1 MFLVKKISV
10 VIVVLICFLACS
22 QESFIK
28 LQKKA
33 QEQEND
39 GSKRPSYVDS
49 DYEVFSETIFL
60 QNMVYQPIEERNA
73 FFQLTKDGDDSFNP
87 ETSVILLN
95 EPSDN
100 NEKNPPLYQNDPNN
114 NANNEKNPPL
124 YQNDPNNNA
133 NNEKNPPLYQNDPNN
148 NANNEKSPFLYKPKR
163 KAKNPKLIEYSQQDF
178 YPLKNGDIM
187 MSKEGDQWLIEI
199 KSKALKRFL
208 KDQNDKDRQIQTFTF
223 NDTKTQIAQFKG
235 KISSYVYTT
244 NDSDLSLRPFYE
256 SFLLEKKSDDLY
268 MVDKALDAI
277 EVSKCQMVLKKHS
290 TDKLDSQ
297 HKAISIDLDFKK
309 ERFKSDTELFL
320 ECQS

>member
-1 MFLVKKISV
+1 MFLVKKIGV
-10 VIVVLICFLACS
+10 VVVVLMCFLACS
-22 QESFIK
+22 QERFIQ

-60 QNMVYQPIEERNA
+60 QNMVYQPAEERNA
-73 FFQLTKDGDDSFNP
+73 FAQLTKDENDSFNP
-87 ETSVILLN
+87 ETSVVLLD
-95 EPSDN
+95 EPSGNDT
-100 NEKNPPLYQNDPNN
+100 KNPPLYQNESNTN
-114 NANNEKNPPL
+114 TANNDAKN
-124 YQNDPNNNA
+124 
-133 NNEKNPPLYQNDPNN
+133 
-148 NANNEKSPFLYKPKR
+148 PFLYKPKR
-163 KAKNPKLIEYSQQDF
+163 KIKDPKLIEYSQQNF
-178 YPLKNGDIM
+178 YPLKDGDIIV
-187 MSKEGDQWLIEI
+187 SKEGDQWLIKI

-244 NDSDLSLRPFYE
+244 NNSDLSLRPFYE
-256 SFLLEKKSDDLY
+256 SFLLEKKSGDFY
-268 MVDKALDAI
+268 TIGAIGDKALDAI
-277 EVSKCQMVLKKHS
+277 EISKCQMVLKKHS

-309 ERFKSDTELFL
+309 ERFKSDIELFL

>member
-1 MFLVKKISV
+1 MFLVKKIGV
-10 VIVVLICFLACS
+10 VIMILVCFLACS

-28 LQKKA
+28 MQKKA

-73 FFQLTKDGDDSFNP
+73 FFQLTKDEDNSFNP
-87 ETSVILLN
+87 ENSVILLN

-100 NEKNPPLYQNDPNN
+100 SEKNPPLYPNDPHN
-114 NANNEKNPPL
+114 NANN
-124 YQNDPNNNA
+124 A
-133 NNEKNPPLYQNDPNN
+133 NNDTKN
-148 NANNEKSPFLYKPKR
+148 PFLYKPKR
-163 KAKNPKLIEYSQQDF
+163 KTKNPKLIEYSQQDF
-178 YPLKNGDIM
+178 YPLKNGDII

-199 KSKALKRFL
+199 QSKALKRFL

-256 SFLLEKKSDDLY
+256 SFLLEKKSDNVY
-268 MVDKALDAI
+268 TIENKALDTMEI
-277 EVSKCQMVLKKHS
+277 SKCQMVLKKHS

-320 ECQS
+320 ECLKES

>member
-1 MFLVKKISV
+1 M
-10 VIVVLICFLACS
+10 VLIGFLACS
-22 QESFIK
+22 QERFIQ

-60 QNMVYQPIEERNA
+60 QNMVHQPIKERDA
-73 FFQLTKDGDDSFNP
+73 FAQLTKDEDDSFNP
-87 ETSVILLN
+87 ETSVILLD

-100 NEKNPPLYQNDPNN
+100 DTKNPPLNQNESNN
-114 NANNEKNPPL
+114 NA
-124 YQNDPNNNA
+124 A
-133 NNEKNPPLYQNDPNN
+133 NNDTKN
-148 NANNEKSPFLYKPKR
+148 PFLYKAKR
-163 KAKNPKLIEYSQQDF
+163 KTKDPKLIEYSQQNF
-178 YPLKNGDIM
+178 YPLKDGDIV

-199 KSKALKRFL
+199 KSKVLKRFL

-244 NDSDLSLRPFYE
+244 NNSNLSLRPFYE

-268 MVDKALDAI
+268 TIGAIGDKVLDAI
-277 EVSKCQMVLKKHS
+277 EIQKCQMVLKKHS

>member
-10 VIVVLICFLACS
+10 VIMILICFLACS
-22 QESFIK
+22 QERFIQ

-73 FFQLTKDGDDSFNP
+73 FFQLTKDEDNSFNP
-87 ETSVILLN
+87 ETSVIFLN

-100 NEKNPPLYQNDPNN
+100 NEKNPPLYPNDPHN
-114 NANNEKNPPL
+114 NANN
-124 YQNDPNNNA
+124 A
-133 NNEKNPPLYQNDPNN
+133 NNDTKN
-148 NANNEKSPFLYKPKR
+148 PFLYKPKR
-163 KAKNPKLIEYSQQDF
+163 KTKNPKLIEYSQQNF
-178 YPLKNGDIM
+178 YPLKDGDII
-187 MSKEGDQWLIEI
+187 MSKERDQWLVEI

-256 SFLLEKKSDDLY
+256 SFLLEKKSDDFY
-268 MVDKALDAI
+268 TIGAIGDKALDTI

-309 ERFKSDTELFL
+309 EHFKSDTELFL

>member
-1 MFLVKKISV
+1 MFLVKKIGV
-10 VIVVLICFLACS
+10 VIVVLIGFLACS
-22 QESFIK
+22 QERFIQ

-73 FFQLTKDGDDSFNP
+73 FFQLTKDEDNSFNP

-100 NEKNPPLYQNDPNN
+100 DTKNPPLYPNESHN
-114 NANNEKNPPL
+114 NTANNDTKN
-124 YQNDPNNNA
+124 
-133 NNEKNPPLYQNDPNN
+133 
-148 NANNEKSPFLYKPKR
+148 PFLYKTKR
-163 KAKNPKLIEYSQQDF
+163 KTKNPKLIEYSQQNF
-178 YPLKNGDIM
+178 YPLKDGDIM
-187 MSKEGDQWLIEI
+187 MSKEGDQWLVEI

-244 NDSDLSLRPFYE
+244 NNSDLSLRPFYE
-256 SFLLEKKSDDLY
+256 SFLLEKKSDDFY
-268 MVDKALDAI
+268 TIGAIGDKALDAI
-277 EVSKCQMVLKKHS
+277 EISKCQMVLKKHS

-320 ECQS
+320 ECLKES

>member
-1 MFLVKKISV
+1 MFLVKKIGV
-10 VIVVLICFLACS
+10 VVVVLIGFLACS
-22 QESFIK
+22 QERFIQ

-60 QNMVYQPIEERNA
+60 KNMVHQPTEERDA
-73 FFQLTKDGDDSFNP
+73 FAQLTKDEDDSFNP
-87 ETSVILLN
+87 ETSVILLD

-100 NEKNPPLYQNDPNN
+100 DT
-114 NANNEKNPPL
+114 
-124 YQNDPNNNA
+124 
-133 NNEKNPPLYQNDPNN
+133 KNPPLYQNDPNN

-163 KAKNPKLIEYSQQDF
+163 KTKNPKLIEYSQQNF
-178 YPLKNGDIM
+178 YPLKDGDIV
-187 MSKEGDQWLIEI
+187 MSKEGDQWLVEI

-244 NDSDLSLRPFYE
+244 NNSDLSLRPFYE

-268 MVDKALDAI
+268 TIGDKALDTI
-277 EVSKCQMVLKKHS
+277 EVSKCQMVFKKHS

>member
-1 MFLVKKISV
+1 MFLIKKISV
-10 VIVVLICFLACS
+10 VIMILICFLACS
-22 QESFIK
+22 QERFIK

-73 FFQLTKDGDDSFNP
+73 FFQLTKDENDSFNP

-100 NEKNPPLYQNDPNN
+100 DTKNPPLYPNESHNNTN
-114 NANNEKNPPL
+114 NANNDTKN
-124 YQNDPNNNA
+124 
-133 NNEKNPPLYQNDPNN
+133 
-148 NANNEKSPFLYKPKR
+148 PFLYKKR
-163 KAKNPKLIEYSQQDF
+163 KAKNPKLIEYSQQNF
-178 YPLKNGDIM
+178 YPLKNGDIV

-208 KDQNDKDRQIQTFTF
+208 KAQNDKDRQIQTFTF

-256 SFLLEKKSDDLY
+256 SFLLEKKSDNVY
-268 MVDKALDAI
+268 TIGDKALDTI
-277 EVSKCQMVLKKHS
+277 EISKCQMVLKKHS

-320 ECQS
+320 ECLKES

>member
-1 MFLVKKISV
+1 MFLVKKIGV
-10 VIVVLICFLACS
+10 VILVLICFLACS
-22 QESFIK
+22 QERFIK

-60 QNMVYQPIEERNA
+60 QNMVYQPMEERNA
-73 FFQLTKDGDDSFNP
+73 LAQLTKDEDDSFDP

-100 NEKNPPLYQNDPNN
+100 DTKN
-114 NANNEKNPPL
+114 
-124 YQNDPNNNA
+124 
-133 NNEKNPPLYQNDPNN
+133 
-148 NANNEKSPFLYKPKR
+148 PFLYKPKR
-163 KAKNPKLIEYSQQDF
+163 KTKDPKLIEYSQQNF
-178 YPLKNGDIM
+178 YPLKDGDIV
-187 MSKEGDQWLIEI
+187 MSREGDQWLIEI

-208 KDQNDKDRQIQTFTF
+208 KAQNDKDRQIQTFTF

-244 NDSDLSLRPFYE
+244 TNSDLSLRPFYE
-256 SFLLEKKSDDLY
+256 SFLLEKKSDDFY
-268 MVDKALDAI
+268 TIGAIGDKALDAI
-277 EVSKCQMVLKKHS
+277 EISKCQMVLKKHS

>member
-1 MFLVKKISV
+1 M
-10 VIVVLICFLACS
+10 
-22 QESFIK
+22 
-28 LQKKA
+28 QKKA

-39 GSKRPSYVDS
+39 GSQRPSYVDS

-73 FFQLTKDGDDSFNP
+73 FFQLTNDEDNDPK

-100 NEKNPPLYQNDPNN
+100 NEKNPPLYPNESDNNTN
-114 NANNEKNPPL
+114 NANNDTKN
-124 YQNDPNNNA
+124 
-133 NNEKNPPLYQNDPNN
+133 
-148 NANNEKSPFLYKPKR
+148 PFLYKPKR
-163 KAKNPKLIEYSQQDF
+163 KAKNPKLIEYSQQNF
-178 YPLKNGDIM
+178 YPLKNGDII
-187 MSKEGDQWLIEI
+187 MSKEGDQWLVEI

-277 EVSKCQMVLKKHS
+277 EISKCQMVLKKHS

>member
-10 VIVVLICFLACS
+10 VIMILICFLACS
-22 QESFIK
+22 QERFIK

-39 GSKRPSYVDS
+39 GSQRPSYVDS
-49 DYEVFSETIFL
+49 DHEVFSETIFL

-73 FFQLTKDGDDSFNP
+73 FFQLTKDEDNSFNP
-87 ETSVILLN
+87 ENSVILLN

-100 NEKNPPLYQNDPNN
+100 NEKNPSLYQNDPHNN
-114 NANNEKNPPL
+114 TANNDTKN
-124 YQNDPNNNA
+124 
-133 NNEKNPPLYQNDPNN
+133 
-148 NANNEKSPFLYKPKR
+148 PFLYKPKR

-244 NDSDLSLRPFYE
+244 NNSDLSLRPFYE

-277 EVSKCQMVLKKHS
+277 EISKCQMVLKKHS

>member
-1 MFLVKKISV
+1 MFLVKKIGV
-10 VIVVLICFLACS
+10 VVVVLIGFLACS
-22 QESFIK
+22 QERFIQ

-60 QNMVYQPIEERNA
+60 QNMVYQPIKERDA
-73 FFQLTKDGDDSFNP
+73 FAQLTKDEDDSFNP

-95 EPSDN
+95 EPNDN
-100 NEKNPPLYQNDPNN
+100 DAKNPPLNQNESNTN
-114 NANNEKNPPL
+114 TANNDVKN
-124 YQNDPNNNA
+124 
-133 NNEKNPPLYQNDPNN
+133 
-148 NANNEKSPFLYKPKR
+148 PFLYKPKR
-163 KAKNPKLIEYSQQDF
+163 KTKDPKLIEYSQQNF
-178 YPLKNGDIM
+178 YPLKDGDIM

-244 NDSDLSLRPFYE
+244 NNSNLSLRPFYE
-256 SFLLEKKSDDLY
+256 SFLLEKKSDDFY
-268 MVDKALDAI
+268 TIGAIGDKALDAI
-277 EVSKCQMVLKKHS
+277 EIQKCQMVLKKHS

>member
-1 MFLVKKISV
+1 MFLVKKIGV
-10 VIVVLICFLACS
+10 VVVVLIGFLACS
-22 QESFIK
+22 QERFIQ

-49 DYEVFSETIFL
+49 DYKVFSETIFL
-60 QNMVYQPIEERNA
+60 QNMVHQPIKERDA
-73 FFQLTKDGDDSFNP
+73 FAQLTKDEDDSFNP

-95 EPSDN
+95 EPNDN
-100 NEKNPPLYQNDPNN
+100 DAKNPPLNQNESNTN
-114 NANNEKNPPL
+114 TANNDVKN
-124 YQNDPNNNA
+124 
-133 NNEKNPPLYQNDPNN
+133 
-148 NANNEKSPFLYKPKR
+148 PFLYKPKR
-163 KAKNPKLIEYSQQDF
+163 KTKDPKLIEYSQQNF
-178 YPLKNGDIM
+178 YPLKDGDIM
-187 MSKEGDQWLIEI
+187 MSKEGNQWLIEI

-208 KDQNDKDRQIQTFTF
+208 KDQNNKDRQIQTFTF

-244 NDSDLSLRPFYE
+244 NNSNLSLRPFYE
-256 SFLLEKKSDDLY
+256 SFLLEKKSDDFY
-268 MVDKALDAI
+268 MIGAIGDKVLDAI
-277 EVSKCQMVLKKHS
+277 EIHKCQMVLKKHS

>member
-1 MFLVKKISV
+1 MFLVKKIGV
-10 VIVVLICFLACS
+10 VIMILVCFLACS

-28 LQKKA
+28 MQKKA

-73 FFQLTKDGDDSFNP
+73 FFQLTKDEDNSFNP

-100 NEKNPPLYQNDPNN
+100 NEKNPPSYPNESDNNTN
-114 NANNEKNPPL
+114 NANNDIKNP
-124 YQNDPNNNA
+124 
-133 NNEKNPPLYQNDPNN
+133 
-148 NANNEKSPFLYKPKR
+148 FFYKPKR
-163 KAKNPKLIEYSQQDF
+163 KTKNPKLIEYSQQDF
-178 YPLKNGDIM
+178 YPLKNGDII

-199 KSKALKRFL
+199 QSKALKRFL

-223 NDTKTQIAQFKG
+223 NNTKTQIAQFKG

-256 SFLLEKKSDDLY
+256 SFLLEKKSDNVY
-268 MVDKALDAI
+268 TIENKALDTMEI
-277 EVSKCQMVLKKHS
+277 SKCQMVLKKHS

-320 ECQS
+320 ECLKES

>member
-1 MFLVKKISV
+1 MFLVKKIGV
-10 VIVVLICFLACS
+10 VVVVLIGFLACS
-22 QESFIK
+22 QERFIQ

-60 QNMVYQPIEERNA
+60 QNMVHQPIKERDA
-73 FFQLTKDGDDSFNP
+73 FVQPTKDEDDSFNP
-87 ETSVILLN
+87 ETSVILLD

-100 NEKNPPLYQNDPNN
+100 DTKSPPLNQNESNN
-114 NANNEKNPPL
+114 NTASNDTKN
-124 YQNDPNNNA
+124 
-133 NNEKNPPLYQNDPNN
+133 
-148 NANNEKSPFLYKPKR
+148 PFLYKPKR
-163 KAKNPKLIEYSQQDF
+163 KTKDPKLIEYSQQNF
-178 YPLKNGDIM
+178 YPLKDGDIV
-187 MSKEGDQWLIEI
+187 MSKEGDQWLIKI

-244 NDSDLSLRPFYE
+244 NNSDLSLRPFYE

-268 MVDKALDAI
+268 TIGDKALDAI
-277 EVSKCQMVLKKHS
+277 EIQKCQMVLKKHS

-320 ECQS
+320 ECLKES

>member
-1 MFLVKKISV
+1 M
-10 VIVVLICFLACS
+10 VLIGFLACS
-22 QESFIK
+22 QERFIQ

-60 QNMVYQPIEERNA
+60 KNMVHQPTEERDA
-73 FFQLTKDGDDSFNP
+73 FAQPTQDEYDSFNP

-100 NEKNPPLYQNDPNN
+100 NEKNPPLNQNESNTN
-114 NANNEKNPPL
+114 TANNDTKN
-124 YQNDPNNNA
+124 
-133 NNEKNPPLYQNDPNN
+133 
-148 NANNEKSPFLYKPKR
+148 PFLYKPKR
-163 KAKNPKLIEYSQQDF
+163 KTKNPKLIEYSQQNF

-187 MSKEGDQWLIEI
+187 MSKEGDQWLVEI

-268 MVDKALDAI
+268 TIGAIGDKALDAI
-277 EVSKCQMVLKKHS
+277 EIQKCQMVLKKHS

-320 ECQS
+320 ECLKES

>member
-1 MFLVKKISV
+1 MFLVKKIGV
-10 VIVVLICFLACS
+10 VIMILVCFLACS

-28 LQKKA
+28 MQKKA

-73 FFQLTKDGDDSFNP
+73 FFQLTKDEDDSFNP

-100 NEKNPPLYQNDPNN
+100 NEKNPPLYP
-114 NANNEKNPPL
+114 
-124 YQNDPNNNA
+124 
-133 NNEKNPPLYQNDPNN
+133 NDPNN

-163 KAKNPKLIEYSQQDF
+163 KTKNPKLIEYSQQNF
-178 YPLKNGDIM
+178 YPLKDGDIV

-199 KSKALKRFL
+199 QSKALKRFL

-268 MVDKALDAI
+268 TIGDKALDTI
-277 EVSKCQMVLKKHS
+277 EISKCQMVLKKHS

>member
-10 VIVVLICFLACS
+10 VIMVLICFLACS
-22 QESFIK
+22 QERFIK

-60 QNMVYQPIEERNA
+60 QNMVYQPKEERDSFA
-73 FFQLTKDGDDSFNP
+73 QLTKDGNDSFNH

-95 EPSDN
+95 EPSD
-100 NEKNPPLYQNDPNN
+100 
-114 NANNEKNPPL
+114 
-124 YQNDPNNNA
+124 

-163 KAKNPKLIEYSQQDF
+163 KAKNPKLIEYSQQNF
-178 YPLKNGDIM
+178 YPLKDGDIM
-187 MSKEGDQWLIEI
+187 MSKEGDQWLVEI

-244 NDSDLSLRPFYE
+244 NNSDLSLRPFYE
-256 SFLLEKKSDDLY
+256 SFLLEKKSDDFY
-268 MVDKALDAI
+268 TIGAIGDKALDAI
-277 EVSKCQMVLKKHS
+277 EISKCQMVLKKHS

>member
-10 VIVVLICFLACS
+10 VIMILICFLACS
-22 QESFIK
+22 QERFIK

-60 QNMVYQPIEERNA
+60 QNMVYQPTEERDSFA
-73 FFQLTKDGDDSFNP
+73 QLTKDENDSFNS

-100 NEKNPPLYQNDPNN
+100 DTKNQPLYPNESN
-114 NANNEKNPPL
+114 TNTANNDTKN
-124 YQNDPNNNA
+124 
-133 NNEKNPPLYQNDPNN
+133 
-148 NANNEKSPFLYKPKR
+148 PFLYKPKR
-163 KAKNPKLIEYSQQDF
+163 KTKNPKLIEYSQQNF
-178 YPLKNGDIM
+178 YPLKDGDII

-268 MVDKALDAI
+268 TIGDKALDAI

>member
-10 VIVVLICFLACS
+10 VIMILICFLACS

-28 LQKKA
+28 MQKKA

-73 FFQLTKDGDDSFNP
+73 FFQLTNDEDNDPK
-87 ETSVILLN
+87 ETPLILLN

-100 NEKNPPLYQNDPNN
+100 NEKNPLLYPNESHNNTN
-114 NANNEKNPPL
+114 NANNDIKN
-124 YQNDPNNNA
+124 
-133 NNEKNPPLYQNDPNN
+133 
-148 NANNEKSPFLYKPKR
+148 PFLYKPKR
-163 KAKNPKLIEYSQQDF
+163 KTKNPKLIEYSQQDF
-178 YPLKNGDIM
+178 YPLKNGDII

-199 KSKALKRFL
+199 QSKALKRFL

-244 NDSDLSLRPFYE
+244 NNSDLSLRPFYK
-256 SFLLEKKSDDLY
+256 SFLLEKKSDNLY
-268 MVDKALDAI
+268 MTDKALDAI
-277 EVSKCQMVLKKHS
+277 EISKCQMVLKKHS

>member
-1 MFLVKKISV
+1 MFLVKKIGV
-10 VIVVLICFLACS
+10 VVVVLIGFLACS
-22 QESFIK
+22 QERFIQ

-60 QNMVYQPIEERNA
+60 QNMVYQPIKERDA
-73 FFQLTKDGDDSFNP
+73 FAQLTKDEDDSFNP

-95 EPSDN
+95 EPNDN
-100 NEKNPPLYQNDPNN
+100 DVKNPPLNQNESNTN
-114 NANNEKNPPL
+114 TANNDVKN
-124 YQNDPNNNA
+124 
-133 NNEKNPPLYQNDPNN
+133 
-148 NANNEKSPFLYKPKR
+148 PFLYKPKR
-163 KAKNPKLIEYSQQDF
+163 KTKDPKLIEYSQQNF
-178 YPLKNGDIM
+178 YPLKDGDIV
-187 MSKEGDQWLIEI
+187 MSKEGNQWLIEI

-208 KDQNDKDRQIQTFTF
+208 KDQNNKDRQIQTFTF

-244 NDSDLSLRPFYE
+244 NNSNLSLRPFYE

-268 MVDKALDAI
+268 TIGDKALDAI
-277 EVSKCQMVLKKHS
+277 EIHKCQMVLKKHS

>member
-1 MFLVKKISV
+1 MFLVKKIGV
-10 VIVVLICFLACS
+10 VVVVLIGFLACS
-22 QESFIK
+22 QERFIQ

-60 QNMVYQPIEERNA
+60 QNMVHQPIKERDA
-73 FFQLTKDGDDSFNP
+73 FAQLTKDEDDSFNP
-87 ETSVILLN
+87 ETSVILLD

-100 NEKNPPLYQNDPNN
+100 DTKNPPLNQNESNN
-114 NANNEKNPPL
+114 NTANNDIKNP
-124 YQNDPNNNA
+124 
-133 NNEKNPPLYQNDPNN
+133 
-148 NANNEKSPFLYKPKR
+148 FFYKPKR
-163 KAKNPKLIEYSQQDF
+163 KTKNPKLIEYSQQDF
-178 YPLKNGDIM
+178 YPLKDGDIT

-244 NDSDLSLRPFYE
+244 NNSNLSLRPFYE
-256 SFLLEKKSDDLY
+256 SFLLEKKSDDFY
-268 MVDKALDAI
+268 TMIGDKALDAI
-277 EVSKCQMVLKKHS
+277 EIQKCQMVLKKHS

>member
-1 MFLVKKISV
+1 MFLVKKIGV
-10 VIVVLICFLACS
+10 VVVVLMCFLACS
-22 QESFIK
+22 QERFIQ

-60 QNMVYQPIEERNA
+60 QNMVYQPAEERNA
-73 FFQLTKDGDDSFNP
+73 FAQLTKDEDNSFNP
-87 ETSVILLN
+87 ETSVVLLD
-95 EPSDN
+95 EPSGNDT
-100 NEKNPPLYQNDPNN
+100 KNPPLYQNESNTN
-114 NANNEKNPPL
+114 TANNDTKN
-124 YQNDPNNNA
+124 
-133 NNEKNPPLYQNDPNN
+133 
-148 NANNEKSPFLYKPKR
+148 PFLYKQKR
-163 KAKNPKLIEYSQQDF
+163 KTKDPKLIEYSQQNF
-178 YPLKNGDIM
+178 YPLKDGDIM

-244 NDSDLSLRPFYE
+244 NNSGLSLRPFYE
-256 SFLLEKKSDDLY
+256 SFPLEKKSGDFY
-268 MVDKALDAI
+268 TIGAIGDKALDAI
-277 EVSKCQMVLKKHS
+277 EISKCQMVLKKHS

-320 ECQS
+320 ECQN

>member
-1 MFLVKKISV
+1 MFLVKKIGV
-10 VIVVLICFLACS
+10 VVVVLIGFLACS
-22 QESFIK
+22 QERFIQ
-28 LQKKA
+28 LQKKV

-49 DYEVFSETIFL
+49 DYEIFSETIFL
-60 QNMVYQPIEERNA
+60 QNMVYQPTEERNA
-73 FFQLTKDGDDSFNP
+73 FFQLTKDENDSFNH

-100 NEKNPPLYQNDPNN
+100 NEKNPPLYPNDPHNNTN
-114 NANNEKNPPL
+114 NANDDTKN
-124 YQNDPNNNA
+124 
-133 NNEKNPPLYQNDPNN
+133 
-148 NANNEKSPFLYKPKR
+148 PFLYKPKR
-163 KAKNPKLIEYSQQDF
+163 KTKNPKLIEYSQQNF
-178 YPLKNGDIM
+178 YPLKNGDIV
-187 MSKEGDQWLIEI
+187 MSREGDQWLVEI

-244 NDSDLSLRPFYE
+244 NNSDLSLRPFYE

-268 MVDKALDAI
+268 TIGDKALDAI
-277 EVSKCQMVLKKHS
+277 EISKCQMVLKKHS

>member
-10 VIVVLICFLACS
+10 VIMILVCFLACS

-60 QNMVYQPIEERNA
+60 QNMVYQPTEERDSFA
-73 FFQLTKDGDDSFNP
+73 QLTKDENDSFNP

-100 NEKNPPLYQNDPNN
+100 DTKNPPLYPNESNN
-114 NANNEKNPPL
+114 NTANNDTKN
-124 YQNDPNNNA
+124 
-133 NNEKNPPLYQNDPNN
+133 
-148 NANNEKSPFLYKPKR
+148 PFLYKPK
-163 KAKNPKLIEYSQQDF
+163 KEAKNPKLIEYSQQNF
-178 YPLKNGDIM
+178 YPLKDGDIV

-256 SFLLEKKSDDLY
+256 SFLLEKKSDNVY
-268 MVDKALDAI
+268 TIGDKALDTI
-277 EVSKCQMVLKKHS
+277 EISKCQMVLKKHS

>member
-1 MFLVKKISV
+1 MFLVKKIGV
-10 VIVVLICFLACS
+10 VIAVLMCFLACS
-22 QESFIK
+22 QERFIQ

-60 QNMVYQPIEERNA
+60 QNMVYQPIKERDA
-73 FFQLTKDGDDSFNP
+73 FVQLTKDGDDSFSP

-100 NEKNPPLYQNDPNN
+100 DTKNPPLNQNESNN
-114 NANNEKNPPL
+114 NAASNDTKN
-124 YQNDPNNNA
+124 
-133 NNEKNPPLYQNDPNN
+133 
-148 NANNEKSPFLYKPKR
+148 PFLYKSKR
-163 KAKNPKLIEYSQQDF
+163 KTKDPKLIEYSQQNF
-178 YPLKNGDIM
+178 YPLKDGDII

-244 NDSDLSLRPFYE
+244 NNSNLSLRPFYE
-256 SFLLEKKSDDLY
+256 SFLLEKKSDDFY
-268 MVDKALDAI
+268 TIGDKALDAI
-277 EVSKCQMVLKKHS
+277 EIQKCQMVLKKHS

>member
-1 MFLVKKISV
+1 MFLVKKIGV
-10 VIVVLICFLACS
+10 VVMVLIGFLACS
-22 QESFIK
+22 QERFIQ

-60 QNMVYQPIEERNA
+60 QNMVHQPIKERDA
-73 FFQLTKDGDDSFNP
+73 FAQLTKDEDDSFNP
-87 ETSVILLN
+87 ETSVILLD

-100 NEKNPPLYQNDPNN
+100 DAKNPPLNQNESSN
-114 NANNEKNPPL
+114 NAASNDTKN
-124 YQNDPNNNA
+124 
-133 NNEKNPPLYQNDPNN
+133 
-148 NANNEKSPFLYKPKR
+148 PFLYKPKR
-163 KAKNPKLIEYSQQDF
+163 KTKDPKLIEYSQQNF
-178 YPLKNGDIM
+178 YPLKDGDII

-199 KSKALKRFL
+199 KSKSLKRFL

-235 KISSYVYTT
+235 KISWYVYTT
-244 NDSDLSLRPFYE
+244 NNSNLSLRPFYE
-256 SFLLEKKSDDLY
+256 SFLLEKKSDDFY
-268 MVDKALDAI
+268 MIGAIGDKALDAI
-277 EVSKCQMVLKKHS
+277 EIQKCQMVLKKHS

>member
-1 MFLVKKISV
+1 MFLVKKIGV
-10 VIVVLICFLACS
+10 VVVVLIGFLACS
-22 QESFIK
+22 QERFIQ

-60 QNMVYQPIEERNA
+60 QNMVHQPTEERGA
-73 FFQLTKDGDDSFNP
+73 FVQPTKDGDDSFSS
-87 ETSVILLN
+87 ETSVILLD

-100 NEKNPPLYQNDPNN
+100 DTKNPPLNQNESDN
-114 NANNEKNPPL
+114 NAASNDTKN
-124 YQNDPNNNA
+124 
-133 NNEKNPPLYQNDPNN
+133 
-148 NANNEKSPFLYKPKR
+148 PFLYKPKR
-163 KAKNPKLIEYSQQDF
+163 KTKNPKLIEYSQQNF
-178 YPLKNGDIM
+178 YPLKDGDII

-244 NDSDLSLRPFYE
+244 NNSNLSLRPFYE

-268 MVDKALDAI
+268 TIGDKALDAI
-277 EVSKCQMVLKKHS
+277 EISKCQMVLKKHS

-320 ECQS
+320 ECLKGS

>member
-1 MFLVKKISV
+1 MILV
-10 VIVVLICFLACS
+10 CFLACS

-39 GSKRPSYVDS
+39 GSQRPSYVDS

-60 QNMVYQPIEERNA
+60 QNMVYQPTEERDSFA
-73 FFQLTKDGDDSFNP
+73 QLTKDGDDSFNH

-100 NEKNPPLYQNDPNN
+100 NEKNPPLYP
-114 NANNEKNPPL
+114 
-124 YQNDPNNNA
+124 
-133 NNEKNPPLYQNDPNN
+133 NDPNN

-163 KAKNPKLIEYSQQDF
+163 KTKNPKLIEYSQQDF

-187 MSKEGDQWLIEI
+187 MSKEGDQWLVEI

-244 NDSDLSLRPFYE
+244 NNSDLSLRPFYE
-256 SFLLEKKSDDLY
+256 SFLLEKKSDDFY
-268 MVDKALDAI
+268 TIGAIGDKALDAI
-277 EVSKCQMVLKKHS
+277 EISKCQMVLKKHS

>member
-1 MFLVKKISV
+1 MFLVKKIGV
-10 VIVVLICFLACS
+10 VIMILVCFLACS

-28 LQKKA
+28 MQKKA

-60 QNMVYQPIEERNA
+60 KNMVYQPTEERNA
-73 FFQLTKDGDDSFNP
+73 FFQLTKDECDSFNP
-87 ETSVILLN
+87 ETSVVLLN

-100 NEKNPPLYQNDPNN
+100 NEKNPPLYPNESDNNTN
-114 NANNEKNPPL
+114 NANNDTKN
-124 YQNDPNNNA
+124 
-133 NNEKNPPLYQNDPNN
+133 
-148 NANNEKSPFLYKPKR
+148 PFLYKPKR
-163 KAKNPKLIEYSQQDF
+163 KTKNPKLIEYSQQDF
-178 YPLKNGDIM
+178 YPLKNGDII

-199 KSKALKRFL
+199 QSKALKRFL
-208 KDQNDKDRQIQTFTF
+208 ENKNEKDRQIQTFTF

-244 NDSDLSLRPFYE
+244 NNSGLSLRPFYK
-256 SFLLEKKSDDLY
+256 SFLLEKKSDNVY
-268 MVDKALDAI
+268 TIENKALDTI
-277 EVSKCQMVLKKHS
+277 EISKCQMVLKKHS

>member
-1 MFLVKKISV
+1 MFLVKKIGV
-10 VIVVLICFLACS
+10 VIVVLMCFLACS
-22 QESFIK
+22 QERFIQ

-60 QNMVYQPIEERNA
+60 QNMVYQPIKERDA
-73 FFQLTKDGDDSFNP
+73 FAQLTKDEDNSFNP

-100 NEKNPPLYQNDPNN
+100 DTENPLSYQNETNN
-114 NANNEKNPPL
+114 NTANDDTKN
-124 YQNDPNNNA
+124 
-133 NNEKNPPLYQNDPNN
+133 
-148 NANNEKSPFLYKPKR
+148 PFLYKPKR
-163 KAKNPKLIEYSQQDF
+163 KTKNPKLIEYSQQNF
-178 YPLKNGDIM
+178 YPLKDGDIM

-244 NDSDLSLRPFYE
+244 NNSDLSLRPFYE
-256 SFLLEKKSDDLY
+256 SFLLEKKSGDLY
-268 MVDKALDAI
+268 TIRDKTLDAI
-277 EVSKCQMVLKKHS
+277 EISKCQMVLKKHS

>member
-1 MFLVKKISV
+1 MFLVKKIGV
-10 VIVVLICFLACS
+10 VIMVLICFLACS

-60 QNMVYQPIEERNA
+60 QNMVYQPTNERNA
-73 FFQLTKDGDDSFNP
+73 FFQLTKDEDDSFNP

-100 NEKNPPLYQNDPNN
+100 DT
-114 NANNEKNPPL
+114 
-124 YQNDPNNNA
+124 
-133 NNEKNPPLYQNDPNN
+133 KNPPLYQNDPNN

-163 KAKNPKLIEYSQQDF
+163 KTKNPKLIEYSQQDF

-268 MVDKALDAI
+268 TIGDKALDAI
-277 EVSKCQMVLKKHS
+277 EISKCQIVLKKHS

>member
-1 MFLVKKISV
+1 M
-10 VIVVLICFLACS
+10 
-22 QESFIK
+22 
-28 LQKKA
+28 QKKA

-73 FFQLTKDGDDSFNP
+73 FFQLTKDEDDSFNP

-114 NANNEKNPPL
+114 NANN
-124 YQNDPNNNA
+124 
-133 NNEKNPPLYQNDPNN
+133 
-148 NANNEKSPFLYKPKR
+148 NEKSPFLYKPKR
-163 KAKNPKLIEYSQQDF
+163 KTKNPKLIEYSQQNF
-178 YPLKNGDIM
+178 YPLKDGDIM
-187 MSKEGDQWLIEI
+187 ISKEGDQWLVEI

-256 SFLLEKKSDDLY
+256 SFLLEKKSDNVY
-268 MVDKALDAI
+268 TIGDKALDAI

>member
-1 MFLVKKISV
+1 MFLVKKIGV
-10 VIVVLICFLACS
+10 VIMILICFLACS
-22 QESFIK
+22 QERFIK

-60 QNMVYQPIEERNA
+60 QNMVYQPTNERNA
-73 FFQLTKDGDDSFNP
+73 FFQLTKDGNDSFNP

-100 NEKNPPLYQNDPNN
+100 DTKNPPLYQNESNTN
-114 NANNEKNPPL
+114 TANNDTKN
-124 YQNDPNNNA
+124 
-133 NNEKNPPLYQNDPNN
+133 
-148 NANNEKSPFLYKPKR
+148 PFLYKPKR
-163 KAKNPKLIEYSQQDF
+163 KTKDPKLIEYSQQNF

-244 NDSDLSLRPFYE
+244 NNSDLSLRPFYE
-256 SFLLEKKSDDLY
+256 SFLLEKKSGDLY
-268 MVDKALDAI
+268 TIGDKALDSI
-277 EVSKCQMVLKKHS
+277 EISKCQMVLKKHS

-320 ECQS
+320 ECLKES

>member
-1 MFLVKKISV
+1 MFLVKKIGV
-10 VIVVLICFLACS
+10 VVVVLIGFLACS
-22 QESFIK
+22 QERFIQ

-60 QNMVYQPIEERNA
+60 QNMVYQPTEERNA
-73 FFQLTKDGDDSFNP
+73 FFQLTKDEDNSFNP
-87 ETSVILLN
+87 ENSVILLN

-100 NEKNPPLYQNDPNN
+100 SETLYPNESHNNTN
-114 NANNEKNPPL
+114 NANNDTKN
-124 YQNDPNNNA
+124 
-133 NNEKNPPLYQNDPNN
+133 
-148 NANNEKSPFLYKPKR
+148 PFLYKPKR
-163 KAKNPKLIEYSQQDF
+163 KTKNPKLIEYSQQDF
-178 YPLKNGDIM
+178 YPLKNGDII

-199 KSKALKRFL
+199 QSKALKRFL

-268 MVDKALDAI
+268 MIGAIGDKALDAI
-277 EVSKCQMVLKKHS
+277 EIQKCQMVLKKHS

>member
-1 MFLVKKISV
+1 MFLVKKIGV
-10 VIVVLICFLACS
+10 VVVVLIGFLACS
-22 QESFIK
+22 QERFIQ

-39 GSKRPSYVDS
+39 GSKRPSYVGS

-60 QNMVYQPIEERNA
+60 QNMVYQPTEERDSFA
-73 FFQLTKDGDDSFNP
+73 QLTKDENDSFNP

-114 NANNEKNPPL
+114 NANNEKNP
-124 YQNDPNNNA
+124 
-133 NNEKNPPLYQNDPNN
+133 
-148 NANNEKSPFLYKPKR
+148 FLYKPKR
-163 KAKNPKLIEYSQQDF
+163 KTKDPKLIEYSQQNF
-178 YPLKNGDIM
+178 YPLKDGDIM

-244 NDSDLSLRPFYE
+244 NNSDLSLRPFYE
-256 SFLLEKKSDDLY
+256 SFLLEKKSDNLY
-268 MVDKALDAI
+268 TIGDKALDAI
-277 EVSKCQMVLKKHS
+277 EISKCQMVLKKHS

>member
-1 MFLVKKISV
+1 MFLVKKIGV
-10 VIVVLICFLACS
+10 VVVVLIFFLACS
-22 QESFIK
+22 QERFIK

-60 QNMVYQPIEERNA
+60 KNMVYQPTEERDSFA
-73 FFQLTKDGDDSFNP
+73 QLTKDENDSFNP

-100 NEKNPPLYQNDPNN
+100 DTKNPLSYPNDPHN
-114 NANNEKNPPL
+114 NANN
-124 YQNDPNNNA
+124 A
-133 NNEKNPPLYQNDPNN
+133 NNDTKN
-148 NANNEKSPFLYKPKR
+148 PFLYKPKR
-163 KAKNPKLIEYSQQDF
+163 KTKNPKLIEYSQQNF
-178 YPLKNGDIM
+178 YPLKDGDIM
-187 MSKEGDQWLIEI
+187 MSKEGDQWLVEI

-256 SFLLEKKSDDLY
+256 SFLLEKKSDNVY
-268 MVDKALDAI
+268 TIVDKALDAI
-277 EVSKCQMVLKKHS
+277 EISKCQMVLKKHS

>member
-1 MFLVKKISV
+1 MFLVKKIGV
-10 VIVVLICFLACS
+10 VIMVLICFLACS
-22 QESFIK
+22 QERFIK

-73 FFQLTKDGDDSFNP
+73 FFQLTKDEDDSFNP

-114 NANNEKNPPL
+114 NANNEKNP
-124 YQNDPNNNA
+124 
-133 NNEKNPPLYQNDPNN
+133 
-148 NANNEKSPFLYKPKR
+148 FLYKPKR
-163 KAKNPKLIEYSQQDF
+163 KTKNPKLIEYSQQNF
-178 YPLKNGDIM
+178 YPLKDGDIV

-199 KSKALKRFL
+199 QSKALKRFL

-244 NDSDLSLRPFYE
+244 NNSDLSLRPFYE
-256 SFLLEKKSDDLY
+256 SFPLEKKSDDFY
-268 MVDKALDAI
+268 TIGAIGDKALDTI
-277 EVSKCQMVLKKHS
+277 EIQKCQMVLKKHS

>member
-1 MFLVKKISV
+1 MFLVKKIGV
-10 VIVVLICFLACS
+10 VIMILVCFLACS

-28 LQKKA
+28 MQKKA

-73 FFQLTKDGDDSFNP
+73 FFQLTKDEDNSFNP
-87 ETSVILLN
+87 ENSVILLN
-95 EPSDN
+95 EPSDSDT
-100 NEKNPPLYQNDPNN
+100 KNPPLNQNESNTN
-114 NANNEKNPPL
+114 TANNDTKN
-124 YQNDPNNNA
+124 
-133 NNEKNPPLYQNDPNN
+133 
-148 NANNEKSPFLYKPKR
+148 PFLYKPKR
-163 KAKNPKLIEYSQQDF
+163 KTKDPKLIEYSQQNF
-178 YPLKNGDIM
+178 YPLKDGDIM

-244 NDSDLSLRPFYE
+244 NNSDLSLRPFYE
-256 SFLLEKKSDDLY
+256 SFLLEKKSDDFY
-268 MVDKALDAI
+268 TIGDKALDAI
-277 EVSKCQMVLKKHS
+277 EISKCQMVLKKHS

-309 ERFKSDTELFL
+309 ERFKSNTELFL

>member
-1 MFLVKKISV
+1 MI
-10 VIVVLICFLACS
+10 LICFLACS
-22 QESFIK
+22 QERFIK

-49 DYEVFSETIFL
+49 DHEVFSETIFL
-60 QNMVYQPIEERNA
+60 QNMVYQPIEERDSFA
-73 FFQLTKDGDDSFNP
+73 QLTKDGNDSFNP

-100 NEKNPPLYQNDPNN
+100 NEKNPLLNQNKSNTN
-114 NANNEKNPPL
+114 TANNDTKN
-124 YQNDPNNNA
+124 
-133 NNEKNPPLYQNDPNN
+133 
-148 NANNEKSPFLYKPKR
+148 PFLYKPKR
-163 KAKNPKLIEYSQQDF
+163 KTKNPKLIEYSQQNF

-277 EVSKCQMVLKKHS
+277 EISKCQMVLKKHS

>member
-1 MFLVKKISV
+1 MFLVKKIGV
-10 VIVVLICFLACS
+10 VIMILICFLACS
-22 QESFIK
+22 QERFIK

-39 GSKRPSYVDS
+39 GSQRPSYVDS

-73 FFQLTKDGDDSFNP
+73 FFQLTKDEDDSFNP

-100 NEKNPPLYQNDPNN
+100 DTKNPPLYPNDPHNN
-114 NANNEKNPPL
+114 TANNDTKN
-124 YQNDPNNNA
+124 
-133 NNEKNPPLYQNDPNN
+133 
-148 NANNEKSPFLYKPKR
+148 PFLYKPKR

-178 YPLKNGDIM
+178 YPLKDGDII

-268 MVDKALDAI
+268 TIGAIGDKALDAI
-277 EVSKCQMVLKKHS
+277 EISKCQMVLKKHS

-320 ECQS
+320 ECLKGS